1 MRTWFENNPGWRD
14 IIPDH
19 IRISDNYKLSL
30 FADKPHAK
38 AYKVLE
44 NGSAKAFRS
53 IMATAEYYHVSNST
67 ISDHRRTGIPLVIGE
82 LKIVVLGKL
91 EKQVKIT

>member
-1 MRTWFENNPGWRD
+1 MRNWLENHPEWRD
-14 IIPDH
+14 LLPIH

-67 ISDHRRTGIPLVIGE
+67 ISDHRRTGKPLVIGD
-82 LKIVVLGKL
+82 KIIIILGKL
-91 EKQVKIT
+91 DKQVKIT